1 VLIYRIGFGS
11 GVDRQLEWVDRAGK
25 LIGTV
30 GMPAL
35 YQGLDLSPDGK
46 RVAVHRHDANG
57 GDVWLFE
64 SDRGTISR
72 LTFDPTQD
80 NSSPIWS
87 PDGSRI
93 VFSSR
98 RNGKWELYVKLAD
111 GTGTEELLVESDRV
125 ATPTLAPRWTGTLF
139 LERD

>member
-1 VLIYRIGFGS
+1 
-11 GVDRQLEWVDRAGK
+11 
-25 LIGTV
+25 
-30 GMPAL
+30 MPAL

-57 GDVWLFE
+57 CDVWLFE
-64 SDRGTISR
+64 SDRGTMSR

-98 RNGKWELYVKLAD
+98 RNGKWGLYVKLAD

-125 ATPTLAPRWTGTLF
+125 ATPMVWSSDGKFVVYQVNNPGGNGADLWVLALTGDRKAVPVTAKSV
-139 LERD
+139 